1 MSCPQSCSSK
11 KKSRKPS
18 MIQEFNAEASS
29 HPETDRG
36 EYIDLDSRED
46 IPCAPGS
53 CSHGIPCPNSTIEP
67 RVRFI
72 SPEMPAHSSD
82 AAPGRESRN
91 TFRTTTPSTS
101 AARNQLT
108 KLEDQGEGNS
118 TLQRPQ
124 RKRPRHSNDAYLS
137 DTEVRAARSLD
148 RSGTPAKRRGLT
160 DCTSGR
166 LPQFPSIRRPS
177 VNGKQKAAKKYD
189 ISELTIRSQLIELQR
204 RANLDGMTNDF
215 KNTPATRQPLDGTH
229 TARPSHFLRR
239 LGSNTRSLNGNQPNS
254 PKRPNS
260 RSDLEFSE
268 ADSSDVDFDDLSV
281 WSLEEKSVL
290 ILHSIFQSPYTSIRR
305 TQAFTSRRK
314 FERFIERRSISL
326 VEHLDIEPTSKIVNV
341 LDKDEL
347 GWQRILYEVQFPTDE
362 DSDPDMPV
370 TVPHDFIAGPIK
382 SSFIPV
388 LAECGMIDEEQVA
401 KLEPGGLEYW
411 ESWVEVGT
419 LDS

>member
-1 MSCPQSCSSK
+1 MSCSQSCCSK
-11 KKSRKPS
+11 KKPRKPS
-18 MIQEFNAEASS
+18 RIQESNAEASS
-29 HPETDRG
+29 HPETYHG

-53 CSHGIPCPNSTIEP
+53 CSHIIPCPNSTIEP

-72 SPEMPAHSSD
+72 SPEVPVYSSD
-82 AAPGRESRN
+82 AAPGRESRS

-108 KLEDQGEGNS
+108 KLEDHGEKNS

-124 RKRPRHSNDAYLS
+124 RKRPRHSNDAYPS

-148 RSGTPAKRRGLT
+148 RSGTTAKRRGLT

-166 LPQFPSIRRPS
+166 LPQLPSIRRPS
-177 VNGKQKAAKKYD
+177 VN
-189 ISELTIRSQLIELQR
+189 ELQR
-204 RANLDGMTNDF
+204 RANLDGMKNDF

-229 TARPSHFLRR
+229 TARPSHALRR
-239 LGSNTRSLNGNQPNS
+239 LGSNTRSLNGNLPNS

-260 RSDLEFSE
+260 RPNLEFSE

-281 WSLEEKSVL
+281 WSLEEKCVL
-290 ILHSIFQSPYTSIRR
+290 ILHSIFKSPYTSIRR
-305 TQAFTSRRK
+305 TQAFTSRQK

-326 VEHLDIEPTSKIVNV
+326 VEHLDIEPTSKTVNV

-347 GWQRILYEVQFPTDE
+347 GWQRVLYEVQFPTDE

-370 TVPHDFIAGPIK
+370 IVPHDFIAGPIK